1 MATLEINGRRVQ
13 VDDAFRNLSPEQ
25 QQATVE
31 EIAASLGAQTQPQ
44 RDSRAQGAASSWAPG
59 DQAMSGGGLEA
70 GLIGLTQGLSFGLVD
85 EANAALRA
93 GYDRVV
99 NGKPFGEAY
108 DQRLAQ
114 ERSVLSQVREENPL
128 SSLAG
133 EVVGGA
139 VIPAGA
145 AAKGATVA
153 QQAVRGAAAGAA
165 TGGLYGFGQGE
176 GGVANRTQ
184 DAAVSGAIGGAVG
197 AAAPYVVRGAQSL
210 ATGRS
215 ADKAVQAAVKD
226 APTADALRAESSRL
240 YDAAR
245 ARGVE
250 IKPDVIKNF
259 AADVAQT
266 AMDEGLDPVLTPRA
280 SRAVERITA
289 IGDSGSV
296 KWKDLELARRV
307 SGIAAQST
315 DPNERRMAGIVS
327 EKIDDFV
334 VNLVDGDLTSGTAE
348 GLGSEIAQ
356 ARKLW
361 GQMRNS
367 ERMTQAMEKAKDAA
381 SGYENGLRIEFRK
394 LVNDQKFWRG
404 LSASEKDAV
413 LAVVRGTPTGN
424 ILKRVSR
431 LSFGAG
437 AQTNVLGASLG
448 SGMGATAGSA
458 LGGPVG
464 AMVGAT
470 VPPLVGRAAARG
482 AEKAT
487 ERAAATAQGLA
498 AIGGL
503 PVEPRPADLVLLRN
517 ALSRSA
523 LPAVASVNALSSGWQ
538 R

>member
-1 MATLEINGRRVQ
+1 MAELTLDQKRAIAMASARLR
-13 VDDAFRNLSPEQ
+13 LQ
-25 QQATVE
+25 QQ
-31 EIAASLGAQTQPQ
+31 SQPQ
-44 RDSRAQGAASSWAPG
+44 DARAEGAAASSIPG

-70 GLIGLTQGLSFGLVD
+70 ALIGARQGVTFGFGD
-85 EANAALRA
+85 EINAGVRA
-93 GYDRVV
+93 AADWMG
-99 NGKPFGEAY
+99 GKPFGEAY
-108 DQRLAQ
+108 DSRLAQ
-114 ERSVLSQVREENPL
+114 ERALLDQVRQENPI
-128 SSLAG
+128 SSTAG
-133 EVVGGA
+133 E
-139 VIPAGA
+139 IAGA
-145 AAKGATVA
+145 AIVP
-153 QQAVRGAAAGAA
+153 
-165 TGGLYGFGQGE
+165 
-176 GGVANRTQ
+176 
-184 DAAVSGAIGGAVG
+184 IGGAVG
-197 AAAPYVVRGAQSL
+197 GATKAAQAARGAAIGGAASAAYGFGSGEGGLASRAKDAAISGIIGGVVGAAAPSILRGAQNIVGGRR
-210 ATGRS
+210 AT
-215 ADKAVQAAVKD
+215 AAAEAAVKD

-250 IKPDVIKNF
+250 IKPEVIKNF

-334 VNLVDGDLTSGTAE
+334 VNLVDGDLTAGTAE

-470 VPPLVGRAAARG
+470 VPPLVGRAAAKG
-482 AEKAT
+482 AERAT
-487 ERAAATAQGLA
+487 ERAALTAQGLA
-498 AIGGL
+498 AVGGL
-503 PVEPRPADLVLLRN
+503 PTPMAAPDLLLFRN
-517 ALSRSA
+517 ALARTA
-523 LPAVASVNALSSGWQ
+523 VPAAAGVNALARDFQ
-538 R
+538 